1 MFLTVKYRISVTTSV
16 YITYADQPDDPTFN
30 PKLYVKSGWN
40 PPWEDYDLNENLY
53 KICQE
58 LLENFN
64 QNSPQWKSNFT
75 SEERGGLCDLKVNPK
90 VCVLATDKNLASAL
104 VSTEWVENETLKH
117 LNDTKSYP
125 KVTTDDWALGTHRL
139 MRQHGR
145 LSNSKIK
152 AFFTFSLLI

>member
-1 MFLTVKYRISVTTSV
+1 MFLTVKYRISVTASV
-16 YITYADQPDDPTFN
+16 CITYADQPDHLAFN
-30 PKLYVKSGWN
+30 PKLYVKSDWN

-53 KICQE
+53 KIRQE

-75 SEERGGLCDLKVNPK
+75 SEERRGLCDLKENPT
-90 VCVLATDKNLASAL
+90 VCVLATDKNLGSAL

-125 KVTTDDWALGTHRL
+125 KVTTDD
-139 MRQHGR
+139 
-145 LSNSKIK
+145 
-152 AFFTFSLLI
+152 